1 MYSLSTG
8 LGDHIRVN
16 MADDT
21 VLILENVKYK
31 KKEGSLILTKSRLA
45 WNAEDATELAIDV
58 PYVGIKS
65 MLNYNSIAWRI
76 LSRIL
81 FTRTYEPI
89 YQGCHNLSDPSPINI
104 MG

>member
-1 MYSLSTG
+1 
-8 LGDHIRVN
+8 

-76 LSRIL
+76 L
-81 FTRTYEPI
+81 FTRM
-89 YQGCHNLSDPSPINI
+89 NLFIKGTIPFSY
-104 MG
+104 